1 MEPTMSNT
9 QATMAYRGRIDGDQ
23 TDAQG
28 DLTLEGA
35 AGITAAALHAAAAT
49 PLLRSVTL
57 RRTDGAALRLS
68 ETVTCT
74 LAPADHAGQLL
85 ARIAGPQGVAWE
97 ADVRLTGPM
106 PAAPAVPEAVSS
118 LPPMQS
124 MRPMRAGDCDQAG
137 HVNVRVFMELADEA
151 TWILLAD
158 ALGGRAGLRIDQIR
172 ISFKRELFRGDVV
185 TVHSGVRRADAQGVD
200 VVHGIVHQPS
210 GAVACVVETR
220 LATEPDADGSTTAA
234 HQAIERLKPLAGEW
248 PSLPP
253 ARAPAAPR
261 AGANPGSGTVVTAVA
276 VVDAWDCDA
285 SAHLSLRAL
294 VNLCSTGARQ
304 YLATIGLTGQ
314 RFLRERITVAAV
326 DYLIDVARRPALGS
340 NLTLRTAFL
349 SGSAKS
355 IRFAHHLV
363 DSDTGTLYA
372 VVEIVGVMLDLAAHR
387 SMEIPADVKQR
398 LGLG

>member
-1 MEPTMSNT
+1 MNKRQT
-9 QATMAYRGRIDGDQ
+9 AIAYRGRVDSGQ
-23 TDAQG
+23 ADAQG
-28 DLTLEGA
+28 ALTLEGA
-35 AGITAAALHAAAAT
+35 AGIAAAALHAAGAT
-49 PLLRSVTL
+49 PLSASVTL
-57 RRTDGAALRLS
+57 RRTDGAAPRLT

-74 LAPADHAGQLL
+74 LEPATDAGQLL

-97 ADVRLTGPM
+97 ADVQLTGPM
-106 PAAPAVPEAVSS
+106 PSGPAVQQAVSS

-158 ALGGRAGLRIDQIR
+158 ALDGRAGLRIDQVR

-185 TVHSGVRRADAQGVD
+185 TVHSGVRRADAQAVE

-210 GAVACVVETR
+210 GTVACVVETR
-220 LATEPDADGSTTAA
+220 LAPEPDAEGSTTAA
-234 HQAIERLKPLAGEW
+234 HQSIEGLKPLVDEW

-261 AGANPGSGTVVTAVA
+261 AGAHPGSGAVVTAVA

-314 RFLRERITVAAV
+314 RFLSERITVAAV
-326 DYLIDVARRPALGS
+326 DYLIDVVQRPALGS
-340 NLTLRTAFL
+340 NVTLRTAFL